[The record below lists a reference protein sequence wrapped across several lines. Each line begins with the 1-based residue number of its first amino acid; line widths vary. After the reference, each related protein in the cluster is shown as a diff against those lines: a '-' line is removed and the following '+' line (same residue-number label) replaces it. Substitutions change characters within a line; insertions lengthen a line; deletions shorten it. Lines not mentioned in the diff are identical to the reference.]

1 MISIQNLTYCYP
13 NIEISALDNIDLEIH
28 EGEFILLLGPSG
40 CGKSTLIQ
48 CLNGI
53 IPKVSGGEL
62 EGTIWVNGK
71 DVSKHKVHQMST
83 EVGIVFQNPD
93 AQLFGL
99 TVEEDVAFGPENLG
113 VEREEILKRV
123 ERSLQIAG
131 IDGLRERFTFTL
143 SGGEK
148 QRTAIAGNLAMQ
160 PNILVLDEPT
170 SDLDPRGTREVLET
184 IRRLNRELSITIIL
198 IEHKLDEVIGL
209 ADRTIVMD
217 KGRIILDG
225 KTCDIFTQN
234 LDLLNHIGLYPPHL
248 IRLSEMLHV
257 KPSYRAIFS
266 HLNGIKDSFINP
278 PDILHIPDNGP
289 HVVFED
295 VRFSY
300 QDGTEVLRGIDLT
313 LRRGEF
319 IAMIG
324 PNGSGK
330 TTLLSC
336 LIGLIKPDKGR
347 VMIDGQDIKN
357 FGVAELAR
365 EVGYLFQNPDY
376 QLFADT
382 VWEEVAFG
390 LKTRSMPA
398 EEIDT
403 KVASALDMMQ
413 LAEYRD
419 RHPHSLSRG
428 ERQRLAVASILSLE
442 PDILV
447 LDEPTTGQDRG
458 HLSKF
463 LHKMKKLN
471 HAGKTIILIT
481 HDMSI
486 VAAYADRTVIM
497 KEGNILI
504 DDSTR
509 QVFSRSDLLE
519 QASIEPP
526 MITKLSHQLR
536 EGSEKVPVILTISE
550 LKDLMGKS

>member
-13 NIEISALDNIDLEIH
+13 NLENPALDNINLEIN

-62 EGTIWVNGK
+62 EGTILVNGK

-113 VEREEILKRV
+113 IEREEILKRI
-123 ERSLQIAG
+123 ERSLQITG
-131 IDGLRERFTFTL
+131 IEGLKERFTFTL

-160 PNILVLDEPT
+160 PKILILDEPT
-170 SDLDPRGTREVLET
+170 SDLDPMGTREVLET
-184 IRRLNRELSITIIL
+184 IRRLNKELAITIIL
-198 IEHKLDEVIGL
+198 IEHKIDEVIGL
-209 ADRTIVMD
+209 ADRTIVMN

-225 KTCDIFTQN
+225 KTCEVFTKN
-234 LDLLNHIGLYPPHL
+234 LDLLKNIGLYPPQL

-257 KPSYRAIFS
+257 KPSYMAVFS

-278 PDILHIPDNGP
+278 PDILPVQDNGP

-300 QDGTEVLRGIDLT
+300 QDGSEVLRGIDLT

-347 VMIDGQDIKN
+347 IMIDGQDIRDL
-357 FGVAELAR
+357 GVAELAR

-382 VWEEVAFG
+382 VREEVAFG
-390 LKTRSMPA
+390 LRIRSMPV
-398 EEIDT
+398 EEMDK
-403 KVASALDMMQ
+403 KVANALEMME
-413 LAEYRD
+413 LTEYQD

-458 HLSKF
+458 HLNKF
-463 LHKMKKLN
+463 LHRMKKLN

-486 VAAYADRTVIM
+486 VAAYADRTIIIDGG
-497 KEGNILI
+497 KILI
-504 DDSTR
+504 DGTTR
-509 QVFSRSDLLE
+509 YVFSQPDILKK
-519 QASIEPP
+519 ASIELPLV
-526 MITKLSHQLR
+526 TKLSHDLR
-536 EGSEKVPVILTISE
+536 ENGKDVPVILTISE
-550 LKDLMGKS
+550 LRNLICP